1 MFNYT
6 ELTTKTYEQ
15 GYNEGAASALAHC
28 TSTETILLIASL
40 SLVVLFVTRMVIHYR
55 ALHRMEHGKIEL
67 RRFINKEWLLFSM
80 DATMYILIIII
91 GFGAL

>member
-1 MFNYT
+1 MLNYT
-6 ELTTKTYEQ
+6 DLTTKTYEQ
-15 GYNEGAASALAHC
+15 GYNEGAASALQHC

-40 SLVVLFVTRMVIHYR
+40 SLVVLFVTRTVIHYR
-55 ALHRMEHGKIEL
+55 SLLRMEQDKMEL
-67 RRFINKEWLLFSM
+67 KRFIHREWLLFSM